1 MFMALVI
8 VISIYLTMDYI
19 YWTERADLG
28 LDAIM
33 RLQAVERPV
42 KRVELWV
49 TGRLTPKAKSEIEAA
64 GVIVKEQIGEK
75 LIPPAML
82 E

>member
-49 TGRLTPKAKSEIEAA
+49 TGRLTPKAKSEIESA

>member
-42 KRVELWV
+42 NRVELWV
-49 TGRLTPKAKSEIEAA
+49 TGTLTPKSKSEIEAA